1 MENFKYLTEAES
13 SALSPEE
20 FAIYKANV
28 RKQWVYDEAY
38 DRAVGI
44 SVGKYDS
51 YETLQKEHR
60 ADKADYSREMF
71 LGCRLP

>member
-1 MENFKYLTEAES
+1 MDDFKFLTEAES
-13 SALSPEE
+13 SALTPIELE
-20 FAIYKANV
+20 IYKANV
-28 RKQWVYDEAY
+28 RKAWIEMEAY

-60 ADKADYSREMF
+60 ADKAVYSFEMG
-71 LGCRLP
+71 LGGSR

>member
-1 MENFKYLTEAES
+1 MDFQFLTEADY
-13 SALSPEE
+13 ALLDEIQRQAYIAARNKHWAE
-20 FAIYKANV
+20 M
-28 RKQWVYDEAY
+28 EAY

-51 YETLQKEHR
+51 WETLQKEHR

-71 LGCRLP
+71 LGGRLP